1 MKLKLKKMQNRFFS
15 LILIFSI
22 SIFLFGQDSLKNQ
35 NVEILTPY
43 KPIIDDADKKPNTP
57 LPLKKME
64 SKHNKFKYNLPDK
77 IYHQDYKP
85 SSIKAIAYPKERLK
99 ELGTNYTRFGIGY
112 PLNSYLDISLNTKR
126 NKYYESGALFSFN
139 HWQGKINELQ
149 RESNASTQL
158 YTLRYFETMAVGI
171 DFNLDLNG
179 YNYYG
184 IDSSLNNLDVNT
196 FEDHKQNLTNVDF
209 GFKLFNHQKNSF
221 GLNYKIN
228 GGLNLFQAKE
238 RLEQSRLIFNAELKK
253 DVFDQDDISLSF
265 ENIFNSTSFD
275 TTSSTQNNMHIRG
288 VYFYNRE
295 KLQIK
300 LGLNTVFETN
310 ESLYMVPELYSETKL
325 LKNHLIYYT
334 GWTGY
339 KRINNLSEIFS
350 FNPFAFIDSIPR
362 ATKHNIKY
370 TGVKGKINQ
379 DLSYVLNASYD
390 NMRNKLFFHSYSNDT
405 RKFIPAAINVD
416 LVNLSAELS
425 IKINKQFECIY
436 RGDYYEYDIDTAL
449 GEEAWHMPNF
459 KMGVLAR
466 YSIKNKLKLSST
478 IDYWGQTKNKN
489 AAGNVE
495 KIEGFIDA
503 SINANYIYRENISFV
518 ISLNN
523 LLGKTYNRWANYPVL
538 GFNALVGVHFSF

>member
-1 MKLKLKKMQNRFFS
+1 MQNRFFS

-64 SKHNKFKYNLPDK
+64 SKQNTFKYNLPDK

-228 GGLNLFQAKE
+228 GGLNLFQAKDS
-238 RLEQSRLIFNAELKK
+238 LAE
-253 DVFDQDDISLSF
+253 FRDQFL
-265 ENIFNSTSFD
+265 T
-275 TTSSTQNNMHIRG
+275 
-288 VYFYNRE
+288 
-295 KLQIK
+295 
-300 LGLNTVFETN
+300 
-310 ESLYMVPELYSETKL
+310 
-325 LKNHLIYYT
+325 
-334 GWTGY
+334 
-339 KRINNLSEIFS
+339 
-350 FNPFAFIDSIPR
+350 
-362 ATKHNIKY
+362 
-370 TGVKGKINQ
+370 
-379 DLSYVLNASYD
+379 
-390 NMRNKLFFHSYSNDT
+390 
-405 RKFIPAAINVD
+405 
-416 LVNLSAELS
+416 
-425 IKINKQFECIY
+425 
-436 RGDYYEYDIDTAL
+436 
-449 GEEAWHMPNF
+449 
-459 KMGVLAR
+459 
-466 YSIKNKLKLSST
+466 
-478 IDYWGQTKNKN
+478 
-489 AAGNVE
+489 
-495 KIEGFIDA
+495 
-503 SINANYIYRENISFV
+503 
-518 ISLNN
+518 
-523 LLGKTYNRWANYPVL
+523 
-538 GFNALVGVHFSF
+538 